1 MNPYLDEDLVALG
14 HEARRF
20 AADRIAPGFQERDRT
35 RVLDRGIM
43 KEMGAMGL
51 IAPELPEEF
60 GGLGLG
66 SLAAGVIH
74 EEIARAD
81 LSMSYVNLLGSLNGQ
96 ILSRH
101 GAPEVVK
108 PWLKRLTAGE
118 ALFAIALT
126 EPRGGSD
133 AANLRLRI
141 ERDGGHY
148 LLNGEKTSISAADQ
162 ADAAVV
168 FGRTGSVE
176 SGAHGMTA
184 LLVPMDL
191 PGVTRNRFDCHG
203 QRAIGRG
210 SLFFDNVRVPVSHR
224 LGPENKGFVQV
235 MQGFDFSRP
244 LIGLQVLAVAR
255 VALGETWGY
264 VAERQAFGKPLSAF
278 QGVSHPL
285 ADYDT
290 QVEAARLLCL
300 QALWLKDKGAPHS
313 AEAAMCKW
321 WAPKL
326 AYETVHQCLLMHG
339 HGGYDRGL
347 MEQRLR
353 DVLGFEIGDGTA
365 QIMRTIIARARAG
378 REAASV

>member
-1 MNPYLDEDLVALG
+1 MNPYIDEDLSALAG
-14 HEARRF
+14 QARRF
-20 AADRIAPGFQERDRT
+20 AEGRVAPGFLERDRT
-35 RVLDRGIM
+35 RVLDRGLM
-43 KEMGAMGL
+43 REMGALGL
-51 IAPELPEEF
+51 IAPELPEPH

-66 SLAAGVIH
+66 CLAAGVIH

-81 LSMSYVNLLGSLNGQ
+81 LSLSYINLLASLNGQ
-96 ILSRH
+96 ILAAH
-101 GAPEVVK
+101 GRPEVVQ
-108 PWLKRLTAGE
+108 PWLARLTRGE
-118 ALFAIALT
+118 ALVAIALT

-141 ERDGGHY
+141 EQSGDDY

-168 FGRTGSVE
+168 FGRTGSTQ
-176 SGAHGMTA
+176 SGAHGVTA
-184 LLVPMDL
+184 LLVPMEL
-191 PGVTRNRFDCHG
+191 PGITRHRFDCHG

-210 SLFFDNVRVPVSHR
+210 SIFFENVRVPASHR
-224 LGPENKGFVQV
+224 LGAENKGFVQV
-235 MQGFDFSRP
+235 MQGFDYSRA

-255 VALGETWGY
+255 VALEETWTH
-264 VAERQAFGKPLSAF
+264 VAERQAFGRPLSAF

-285 ADYDT
+285 AELQT

-300 QALWLKDKGAPHS
+300 QTLWLKDRAAPHT

-326 AYETVHQCLLMHG
+326 AYEAIHQCLLMFG
-339 HGGYDRGL
+339 HGGYDRGV

-353 DVLGFEIGDGTA
+353 DVLGFQIGDGTA
-365 QIMRTIIARARAG
+365 QIMKTIVARARAG
-378 REAASV
+378 REAVPA